1 MNNNI
6 QSSDSGLSANGRFG
20 RLSYLAWNM
29 LLGFFVMLCGV
40 LAAFIVPSMMT
51 SLSSGTSPSLGLFVP
66 IILIYIILIYCTYIF
81 AIRRLH
87 DLNKTGWLSLVL
99 LIPLIGLFF
108 WIYISCAKGDEG
120 YNNYGAPRLTR
131 GWEKVLGW
139 IYLIMI
145 PLSLILMLAVGL
157 PAYQSYVKNA
167 EAMQMQIEQMQM
179 EQASEYSE

>member
-29 LLGFFVMLCGV
+29 LLGFFLMFCGV
-40 LAAFIVPSMMT
+40 LAAFIVPNMMANM
-51 SLSSGTSPSLGLFVP
+51 SYGASPSIGFFVP
-66 IILIYIILIYCTYIF
+66 IILIYIILLYFTYIF

-99 LIPLIGLFF
+99 LIPLVGIFF

-120 YNNYGAPRLTR
+120 NNNYGAPRLTR

-139 IYLIMI
+139 IYIIMI
-145 PLSLILMLAVGL
+145 PLSLILTVAVAI

-167 EAMQMQIEQMQM
+167 EAMRMQM
-179 EQASEYSE
+179 EQMQLEQTSEYSE

>member
-29 LLGFFVMLCGV
+29 LLGFFLMFCGV
-40 LAAFIVPSMMT
+40 LAAFIVPNMMT
-51 SLSSGTSPSLGLFVP
+51 SLSSGASPSLGIFIP
-66 IILIYIILIYCTYIF
+66 IIIIYIILIYFTYIF

-87 DLNKTGWLSLVL
+87 DLNKTGWLSLVF
-99 LIPLIGLFF
+99 LIPLVGLFF

-120 YNNYGAPRLTR
+120 VNTYGAPRITR

-139 IYLIMI
+139 TYVIMI
-145 PLSLILMLAVGL
+145 PLSLVLTVAVAI

-167 EAMQMQIEQMQM
+167 QMMQMQM
-179 EQASEYSE
+179 EQMQQSSEYSE